1 METMSDICGIYKIEN
16 LINHNVYIGQSI
28 NINKR
33 WRQHKSAAF
42 NPNSKDYNMIIYKAI
57 RKYGLEN
64 FSFNILEQCL
74 SEELNNKEIQWIQ
87 FYNSYQQGYNAT
99 PGGNVDHSD
108 FGQPIELY
116 NLKGQFITEYPSI
129 TAAAKA
135 IGVSRNTI
143 YGIVYGIRL
152 STKGYQ
158 FKMKRD
164 TKTIIK
170 PYTNRQGGKKPVIQ
184 FTDTGII
191 INEFESA
198 TKAGRQL
205 SLDPSSI
212 TKCCKNKLKHV
223 GGYRW
228 RYKE

>member
-1 METMSDICGIYKIEN
+1 MSDTCGIYKIEN
-16 LINHNVYIGQSI
+16 LINHQVYIGQSI

-33 WRQHKSAAF
+33 WREHKSAAF
-42 NPNSKDYNMIIYKAI
+42 NSNSKDYNMVIYKAI
-57 RKYGLEN
+57 RKFGLKN
-64 FSFNILEQCL
+64 FSFTVLEECSL
-74 SEELNNKEIQWIQ
+74 EDLNKKEIQWIK
-87 FYNSYQQGYNAT
+87 YYDSYYHGYNAT
-99 PGGNVDHSD
+99 LGGDTNHFD

-116 NLKGQFITEYPSI
+116 NLKGQFIIEYPSI
-129 TAAAKA
+129 TVAAKA

-143 YGIVYGIRL
+143 YGIIYGNRL

-158 FKMKRD
+158 FKLKND
-164 TKTIIK
+164 TKTIVK
-170 PYTNRQGGKKPVIQ
+170 PYANKQGGKKSVIQ
-184 FTDTGII
+184 YIDNGTI

-198 TKAGRQL
+198 TEAGRKL

-223 GGYRW
+223 GGYCW